1 MDVPEQ
7 MQPSG
12 QELIQKLVTLTG
24 LPEPLVNQELEQILG
39 PTSHQTNELTLEEL
53 RAAMIQYLE
62 HCQAEFE
69 KEEAAL
75 GSAPAVLPL

>member
-7 MQPSG
+7 IQPCG
-12 QELIQKLVTLTG
+12 QELIQKLITLTG

-39 PTSHQTNELTLEEL
+39 PSSDQTSELTLEEL

-75 GSAPAVLPL
+75 GNPTAILPL